1 MPTSNAFV
9 SARTEAGKPRIAWFS
24 DALRLISG
32 IVLCLASCF
41 FLLTTARAEEAPPTA
56 ESPPAA
62 AGTNHVEEAPVEVFN
77 RRITVFRAPFLG
89 LQPEDRAHRTEAA
102 IQELLDRNGPGKVTQ
117 QVIPQG
123 MIVAIDGSLAIILTP
138 ADADP
143 LTSET
148 MQGVAERAAAALR
161 LVVEETRES
170 RNFSSLLRSI
180 AIAAGATALLG
191 GLLAVLGL
199 VRRRLAKRLLQL
211 AESRAERLA
220 LGGATLIRRERLLQL
235 VGWSLKV
242 FFWAVALLL
251 IYEWLS
257 LVFAQFPY
265 TRPWGE
271 QLNHYLLDIVRRIF
285 GGILQTVPNLVIAL
299 IIFLLARWAVGFLK
313 VFFDRIEQGH
323 AEVAWL
329 DRDTVGPTRKLA
341 AAVVWLFALAMA
353 YPYLPGAQTEAFK
366 GLSVLVGL
374 MVSLGASSL
383 VGQAASGLILI
394 YSHTIKVGEF
404 VRVAEVEGTITAMG
418 MFSTKIQT
426 GLGEEVTLSNST
438 ILGSTTRNF
447 SRTVKNGPGFII
459 ETTTTIGYD
468 APWRQV
474 EAMLLEAARRTPS
487 VQTLPPPRVFQTS
500 LSDFYVEYRLAC
512 QAIPAAAQARA
523 EVLSRLLA
531 NIQDVFNEHGVQIMS
546 PHYFSDPAHAKV
558 VAPADWHRA
567 PANPPEPPPEK
578 RGLS

>member
-1 MPTSNAFV
+1 MATAGAAEAP
-9 SARTEAGKPRIAWFS
+9 SAAGSTPPGHA
-24 DALRLISG
+24 
-32 IVLCLASCF
+32 
-41 FLLTTARAEEAPPTA
+41 AEEALRI
-56 ESPPAA
+56 
-62 AGTNHVEEAPVEVFN
+62 EEAPVEVFN
-77 RRITVFRAPFLG
+77 RRITVFRAAFLG
-89 LQPEDRAHRTEAA
+89 LAPEDRARRTEAA
-102 IQELLDRNGPGKVTQ
+102 IGELLDRNGPGKVTQ
-117 QVIPQG
+117 QPIPQG
-123 MIVAIDGSLAIILTP
+123 MLVAIDGSMAVVLTP

-143 LTSET
+143 LTGET
-148 MQGVAERAAAALR
+148 LQTVSDRAAAALR

-180 AIAAGATALLG
+180 ATAAGATAVLG

-199 VRRRLAKRLLQL
+199 ARRRLAKRLLDL

-220 LGGATLIRRERLLQL
+220 LGGAALIRRERLLQL
-235 VGWSLKV
+235 VGWSLKLL
-242 FFWAVALLL
+242 FWALALLL
-251 IYEWLS
+251 VYEWLS

-271 QLNHYLLDIVRRIF
+271 QLNHYLFDVARRIF
-285 GGILQTVPNLVIAL
+285 GSIVRTVPDLVIAL
-299 IIFLLARWAVGFLK
+299 IIFLLARWGVGFLK
-313 VFFDRIEQGH
+313 VFFDRVEHGH
-323 AEVAWL
+323 TEVSWL

-341 AAVVWLFALAMA
+341 ATVVWLFALAMA

-366 GLSVLVGL
+366 GLSVLIGL

-394 YSHTIKVGEF
+394 YTHTIKVGEY

-418 MFSTKIQT
+418 MFSTRIET

-438 ILGSTTRNF
+438 ILGSVTRNF
-447 SRTVKNGPGFII
+447 SRTVKDGRGFVI
-459 ETTTTIGYD
+459 EATATIGYD

-487 VQTLPPPRVFQTS
+487 VLMQPPPRVFQTS
-500 LSDFYVEYRLAC
+500 LSDFYVEYRLSC
-512 QAIPAAAQARA
+512 QAIPSVAQARA

-531 NIQDVFNEHGVQIMS
+531 NIQDVFNENGVQIMS
-546 PHYFSDPAHAKV
+546 PHYFADPVQAKV
-558 VAPADWHRA
+558 VPPADWHRP